1 LRAARISYQKALMS
15 SLVVAIGIAVLM
27 FASGVG
33 GLFLQRRLADH
44 HTSDRS
50 RDMIGGIVG
59 LLTLLLALVLGLLIW
74 TAYGVFTTQQ
84 NELNLLSARALEFN
98 LEMTQYGPEGK
109 QGRDLLRTDLV
120 WAHEQFWGDESAMAE
135 AYNASYANMGSMSV
149 FLGGLHPTTDAQKQL
164 LGAAGQHYGSIGE
177 TRLLMSLQLTN
188 PVSWPLIVTVT
199 IWSFFLFCGFGMLSR
214 INATTLT
221 ALALGACSV
230 ASAIFLILELSQ
242 PYTSL
247 LRISPAGLEQVIVD
261 LDK

>member
-1 LRAARISYQKALMS
+1 MF
-15 SLVVAIGIAVLM
+15 SLVLAVGIAVLLS
-27 FASGVG
+27 ACGVL
-33 GLFLQRRLADH
+33 GLFLQRSLADH

-50 RDMIGGIVG
+50 RDMIGGVVG

-84 NELNLLSARALEFN
+84 NELQLLSARALEFD
-98 LEMTQYGPEGK
+98 LELRQFGPEADR
-109 QGRDLLRTDLV
+109 GRELLRTDLV
-120 WAHEQFWGDESAMAE
+120 WAHEQFWGSDDAIAQ
-135 AYNASYANMGSMSV
+135 AYAASYKNMGSV
-149 FLGGLHPTTDAQKQL
+149 TDFLGNLHAATDVQKQL
-164 LGAAGQHYGSIGE
+164 LGAANQHYASIGE

-188 PVSWPLIVTVT
+188 PISWPLIITVT
-199 IWSFFLFCGFGMLSR
+199 AWSCLLFCGFGMLSR

-221 ALALGACSV
+221 ALAFGACSV
-230 ASAIFLILELSQ
+230 ASAIFLIMELSQ